1 MKHFP
6 APPLIFLSFHFP
18 EKHNTVPVTKLVVRV
33 EEVVAL
39 VTGEAVLEH
48 DLYRHV
54 EVSLRPLL
62 PPLSLL
68 SPETRQRK
76 NRSSSVKRL
85 RNLLPIATPALPQ
98 RQLVLI
104 LHVDLV
110 NLYSKL
116 GINLNIYLNV

>member
-1 MKHFP
+1 MKPWNTFPPLPSFP

-54 EVSLRPLL
+54 EVSLRPLF

-68 SPETRQRK
+68 SPETRQSK
-76 NRSSSVKRL
+76 NRSSSVKRFYQHFYLL
-85 RNLLPIATPALPQ
+85 RRLPF
-98 RQLVLI
+98 
-104 LHVDLV
+104 HKD
-110 NLYSKL
+110 SC
-116 GINLNIYLNV
+116 